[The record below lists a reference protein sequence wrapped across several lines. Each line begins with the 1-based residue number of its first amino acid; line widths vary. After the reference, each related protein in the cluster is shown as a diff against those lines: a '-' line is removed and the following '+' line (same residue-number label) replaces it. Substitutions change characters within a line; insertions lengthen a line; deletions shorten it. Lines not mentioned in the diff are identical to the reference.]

1 MQVKEKFYTNLVLT
15 IILIISIVSYVDF
28 RRLKKRVKS
37 IDRSI
42 GTTVN
47 LNRVTLKNKLDSNNN
62 MINILGV
69 KFYVPYYPID
79 LIQRILV
86 ETGKFFEQDDILALA
101 ESDKYLNKDS
111 IVLDIG
117 ANIGNHTLYW
127 NKISKVKKVYAFEP
141 VDDTYKI
148 LQKNIEL
155 NEVIPNS
162 ISINHV
168 GLGDQIGKASVYGV
182 YDLQNI
188 GGTLIKMD
196 DSGDFNVTT
205 LDTFIEENFTENK
218 IDLIK
223 IDVEG
228 FEYQVLVGAKDTL
241 TKYNPIIIIESFN
254 DKFKKVNSLL
264 NKYGYEKVKDL
275 PGSNYIYIKTKK

>member
-1 MQVKEKFYTNLVLT
+1 MQVKEKFYINLVLT
-15 IILIISIVSYVDF
+15 IILIILIVSYIDL
-28 RRLKKRVKS
+28 RRLKQRVKNINRSIGSEKS
-37 IDRSI
+37 IDRA
-42 GTTVN
+42 
-47 LNRVTLKNKLDSNNN
+47 LLKNKLQNNN
-62 MINILGV
+62 NVVDVLGV
-69 KFYVPYYPID
+69 KFYVPYYPVDI
-79 LIQRILV
+79 IQLILV
-86 ETGKFFEQDDILALA
+86 EAGEFFEQNDILA
-101 ESDKYLNKDS
+101 ESDKYLNKNS

-162 ISINHV
+162 ISINHIW
-168 GLGDQIGKASVYGV
+168 LGDRIGKASVNGV
-182 YDLQNI
+182 YNLQNI
-188 GGTLIKMD
+188 GGTSIKMD
-196 DSGDFNVTT
+196 DNGNFNVTT

-254 DKFKKVNSLL
+254 DKFEKVNSLL

-275 PGSNYIYIKTKK
+275 PNFNYVYVKIGK